1 MNNPAIQEVSDR
13 GLDQA
18 ISASQELLLV
28 DFWAPW
34 CGPCRR
40 LAPLLEQVSEAYR
53 GKVRVL
59 KVNIDQHQE
68 WARRLRV
75 SGIPSLVFF
84 HNGRLVD
91 RINGLPTAQQLGQR
105 IQALAA

>member
-1 MNNPAIQEVSDR
+1 MKNQNIQEVSDR
-13 GLDQA
+13 DLEQA
-18 ISASQELLLV
+18 IRSTPELLLV

-40 LAPLLEQVSEAYR
+40 LAPLLEQINHDYH

-75 SGIPSLVFF
+75 SGIPSLAFF
-84 HNGRLVD
+84 HKGRLVD
-91 RINGLPTAQQLGQR
+91 RIDGLPTAQQLGQR